1 MKSWNSGTILHNHER
16 RPDEIAR
23 IEHELDILRSRYA
36 IFQRW
41 ARITKWYVI
50 GLAVIVPSF
59 VVTYA
64 PFDDPLAVVIVAG
77 IVVVIGA
84 GLYLA
89 RDRNWRWIDAV
100 SPPPGW
106 PHGNGFGI
114 GPWSGPKSE
123 AVAIETMIA
132 DREARL
138 AEIKDRPA

>member
-1 MKSWNSGTILHNHER
+1 MS
-16 RPDEIAR
+16 PAADEIAR

-36 IFQRW
+36 IFRRW
-41 ARITKWYVI
+41 ARITKWYFI
-50 GLAVIVPSF
+50 ALAVIVPSF

-77 IVVVIGA
+77 IVIVIGA

-89 RDRNWRWIDAV
+89 RDRDYRWIDAV

-106 PHGNGFGI
+106 PRGNGF

-123 AVAIETMIA
+123 AEAIETMIA
-132 DREARL
+132 EREARL
-138 AEIKDRPA
+138 AEIKNRPA